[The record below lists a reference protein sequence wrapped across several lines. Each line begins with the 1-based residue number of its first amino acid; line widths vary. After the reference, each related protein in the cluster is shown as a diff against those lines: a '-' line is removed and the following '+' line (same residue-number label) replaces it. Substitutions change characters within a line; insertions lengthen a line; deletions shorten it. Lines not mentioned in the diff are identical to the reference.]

1 MSKRKQITQMI
12 ETIRKMD
19 SDISKEVLLTM
30 QVVPRDKFV
39 EETPFGNHPVAIG
52 SGQTI
57 SQPFIVAYMTHKL
70 NIKSGHKVLEIGT
83 GSGYQ
88 TAVLSI
94 LCNSVYTV
102 ERFKELSI
110 KAQQTL
116 KDLEYNNIQFT
127 ICDGYG
133 GWEEHQPYDRIM
145 VTATAKG
152 IPMNLIKQ
160 LKVDGKMILPVET
173 ANGREQL
180 LLITKKNKDCMY
192 EQENLINVRFVPL
205 LHGIPA

>member
-1 MSKRKQITQMI
+1 MAKRKQITQMI
-12 ETIRKMD
+12 EAIRKMD

-39 EETPFGNHPVAIG
+39 EETPFGNHPVSIG

-57 SQPFIVAYMTHKL
+57 SQPFIVAYMTDKL

-88 TAVLSI
+88 TAVLST

-102 ERFKELSI
+102 ERLKELSI

-116 KDLEYNNIQFT
+116 KDLEYNNIEFT
-127 ICDGYG
+127 TCDGY
-133 GWEEHQPYDRIM
+133 E
-145 VTATAKG
+145 V
-152 IPMNLIKQ
+152 
-160 LKVDGKMILPVET
+160 
-173 ANGREQL
+173 GRTSTL
-180 LLITKKNKDCMY
+180 
-192 EQENLINVRFVPL
+192 
-205 LHGIPA
+205 